1 MKPFSLFFLSILV
14 VFTACKNNSKTATN
28 DGLLPT
34 SLVNNPISLNP
45 DSNRFKELPSMDFS
59 TTLHD
64 FGTIHE
70 GETVE
75 WEFDFKNNGKS
86 PLIISEAKGSCGC
99 TVAEFPKEPIS
110 AGQASNIKVSF
121 NSTDKHG
128 YNEKQVTISNNTKEG
143 VHYLTIKATIL
154 EK

>member
-1 MKPFSLFFLSILV
+1 MKRFALYILTFSLGLV
-14 VFTACKNNSKTATN
+14 SCKNNSSSENK

-34 SLVNNPISLNP
+34 NLVHNPISLNP
-45 DSNRFKELPSMDFS
+45 DSSAFEKLPTMDFAS
-59 TTLHD
+59 TLHD
-64 FGTIHE
+64 FGNIHE

-99 TVAEFPKEPIS
+99 TVAEFPKEPIP
-110 AGQASNIKVSF
+110 AGMPSKIKISF

-128 YNEKQVTISNNTKEG
+128 YNEKQVTISNNTQKG
-143 VHYLTIKATIL
+143 VQYLTIKATIL
-154 EK
+154 EN

>member
-1 MKPFSLFFLSILV
+1 MKRFALYALAFSLGLAS
-14 VFTACKNNSKTATN
+14 CKNNSSSENK

-34 SLVNNPISLNP
+34 NLVNNPISLNP
-45 DSNRFKELPSMDFS
+45 DSSAFENLPTMDFAS
-59 TTLHD
+59 TLHD

-99 TVAEFPKEPIS
+99 TVAEFPKEPIP
-110 AGQASNIKVSF
+110 AGMPSKIKVCF

-128 YNEKQVTISNNTKEG
+128 YNEKQVTISNNTQKG

-154 EK
+154 EN

>member
-1 MKPFSLFFLSILV
+1 MKRFALYALTLSLGLAS
-14 VFTACKNNSKTATN
+14 CKNNSSSENN

-34 SLVNNPISLNP
+34 NLVNNPISLNP
-45 DSNRFKELPSMDFS
+45 DSSAFKNLPTMDFTS
-59 TTLHD
+59 TLHD

-99 TVAEFPKEPIS
+99 TVAEFPKEPIP
-110 AGQASNIKVSF
+110 ASTTSKIKVSF

-128 YNEKQVTISNNTKEG
+128 FNEKQVTISNNTQQG

-154 EK
+154 EN

>member
-1 MKPFSLFFLSILV
+1 M
-14 VFTACKNNSKTATN
+14 
-28 DGLLPT
+28 
-34 SLVNNPISLNP
+34 NNPISLNP
-45 DSNRFKELPSMDFS
+45 DSSAFKNLPTMDFT

-99 TVAEFPKEPIS
+99 TVAEFPKEPIP
-110 AGQASNIKVSF
+110 ASTTSKIKVSF

-128 YNEKQVTISNNTKEG
+128 FNEKQVTISTNTTQG
-143 VHYLTIKATIL
+143 VPDLTIKATML
-154 EK
+154 EN

>member
-1 MKPFSLFFLSILV
+1 MKRFSLFFVIISIGLV
-14 VFTACKNNSKTATN
+14 SCKNNAKKETN

-45 DSNRFKELPSMDFS
+45 DSNSFKELPTMDFG

-75 WEFDFKNNGKS
+75 WEFDFKNNGKN
-86 PLIISEAKGSCGC
+86 
-99 TVAEFPKEPIS
+99 
-110 AGQASNIKVSF
+110 QNI
-121 NSTDKHG
+121 
-128 YNEKQVTISNNTKEG
+128 TKN
-143 VHYLTIKATIL
+143 
-154 EK
+154 

>member
-1 MKPFSLFFLSILV
+1 MKRFSLFFLSILV
-14 VFTACKNNSKTATN
+14 VFTACKNNVETVTN

-45 DSNRFKELPSMDFS
+45 DSNQFKELPTMDFS

-99 TVAEFPKEPIS
+99 TVAEFPKEPIP
-110 AGQASNIKVSF
+110 ASTTSKIKVSF

-128 YNEKQVTISNNTKEG
+128 FNEKQVTISNNTQQG

-154 EK
+154 EN

>member
-1 MKPFSLFFLSILV
+1 MKRFALYALAFSLGLAS
-14 VFTACKNNSKTATN
+14 CKNNSSTENK

-34 SLVNNPISLNP
+34 NLVNNPISLNP
-45 DSNRFKELPSMDFS
+45 DSSAFENLPTMDFAS
-59 TTLHD
+59 TFHD
-64 FGTIHE
+64 FGNIHE

-99 TVAEFPKEPIS
+99 TVAEFPKEPIP
-110 AGQASNIKVSF
+110 AGMPSKIKVSF
-121 NSTDKHG
+121 NSNDKHG
-128 YNEKQVTISNNTKEG
+128 YNEKQVTISNNTQKG

-154 EK
+154 EN